1 MTLPPIVPGRPE
13 DEYGLPM
20 APAYQDSPPPMY
32 APQPRPIPVYQPQTA
47 PPPWNPG
54 RAAGNTVV
62 VLVTLFVVFC
72 VLPMVGCSLL
82 ALFGSL
88 GNHP

>member
-13 DEYGLPM
+13 DEYGLPI
-20 APAYQDSPPPMY
+20 APSFQDPPPPVY
-32 APQPRPIPVYQPQTA
+32 QPPPQPIPVYQPQTA

-62 VLVTLFVVFC
+62 VLMTLIGVFC
-72 VLPMVGCSLL
+72 VLPILGCALL
-82 ALFGSL
+82 ALFGSI
-88 GNHP
+88 GR